1 MALLLPE
8 MLKALPDGRSELLSG
23 AIWGPG
29 TFVVNIQQGV
39 DAYLEDVGEAF
50 DPLNGGSIRPP
61 APVVWMEWMGPS
73 LRPEDQSQSVIPQ
86 VARGAYMAAI
96 SPTPELI
103 KELGTPHG
111 SVVWHHLIQCF
122 GAELSGG
129 EAGTFS
135 LLADPLGNHIAQ
147 IGKDGRA
154 GVRMVPQG
162 GLWAIVGDES
172 DPVRTITESFLHNWV
187 NPIIHSLQIYNSPWS
202 VLDGAPSTKAVL
214 HGDERCEEWRSLGT
228 YRLLVPARPIRY
240 LPAVPDVSL
249 VPVRPK
255 VRRSRR
261 KAGPKRSTAPQRT
274 QV

>member
-1 MALLLPE
+1 MPLLLPE
-8 MLKALPDGRSELLSG
+8 MLKALPEGRSELLSD
-23 AIWGPG
+23 AISGSG
-29 TFVVNIQQGV
+29 TFVLNIQQGV
-39 DAYLEDVGEAF
+39 DAYLEDVGDAF

-61 APVVWMEWMGPS
+61 APVIWMEWIGPS
-73 LRPEDQSQSVIPQ
+73 LRPEDQSQLGIPQ

-96 SPTPELI
+96 SPTAELI
-103 KELGTPHG
+103 KEVGAPRG
-111 SVVWHHLIQCF
+111 SVVWHHLVQCF

-162 GLWAIVGDES
+162 GLWAIVDDES
-172 DPVRTITESFLHNWV
+172 DPVRKITETFLHNWV

-202 VLDGAPSTKAVL
+202 VLDGPPSTTPAPYRDG
-214 HGDERCEEWRSLGT
+214 HGEERRSLGV
-228 YRLLVPARPIRY
+228 YRLLVPARPMRY
-240 LPAVPDVSL
+240 LPAGPDVSL
-249 VPVRPK
+249 VRARPTA
-255 VRRSRR
+255 RRSRR
-261 KAGPKRSTAPQRT
+261 KASPKGSTALQRA